1 MPRGQCFGVL
11 GPNGAGKTTL
21 INMLTGFTKPTSG
34 TAYIEGMDIQFEM
47 NKIYAGIGVCPQ
59 HDLLWETL
67 NGREHLLFYGRLK
80 NLQGAPLS
88 QAIEKS
94 LKNVRLFAGGI
105 ADKLVSKY
113 SGGMKRRLSV
123 AISLIG
129 DPKVV
134 YMDEPSSGLDP
145 ASRKD
150 LWNAVKSA
158 KQDRAI
164 ILTTHSMEEAEFLCD
179 RIGIIAN
186 GSLQCIGNSKE
197 LKAKYGGS
205 YVLTVTTATGEA
217 EEEMRRLVQ
226 SISPTMN
233 IVYHISGTQKFEMAK
248 PMEHAKRRMNVL
260 AWGLAD
266 TTNAGGCLHQ
276 SCQGE

>member
-1 MPRGQCFGVL
+1 LPFQ
-11 GPNGAGKTTL
+11 
-21 INMLTGFTKPTSG
+21 
-34 TAYIEGMDIQFEM
+34 
-47 NKIYAGIGVCPQ
+47 
-59 HDLLWETL
+59 
-67 NGREHLLFYGRLK
+67 
-80 NLQGAPLS
+80 
-88 QAIEKS
+88 
-94 LKNVRLFAGGI
+94 
-105 ADKLVSKY
+105 
-113 SGGMKRRLSV
+113 
-123 AISLIG
+123 
-129 DPKVV
+129 
-134 YMDEPSSGLDP
+134 
-145 ASRKD
+145 
-150 LWNAVKSA
+150 
-158 KQDRAI
+158 
-164 ILTTHSMEEAEFLCD
+164 
-179 RIGIIAN
+179 
-186 GSLQCIGNSKE
+186 